1 MGEEKLLLEL
11 MWIEHLSI
19 PMSKRNLSAGLLAEW
34 QRKCKARADV
44 LPISNGV
51 VVASRWSETQKRS
64 EKLMA
69 RLQITMGSKMKRDGS
84 EDSTT
89 SSPVFNELKSAIS
102 DRVDAAVDD
111 VISFNVGG
119 TIIAVLRSTLL
130 LQAPNSTFAARYSDR
145 WVQQSD
151 ELDEFGNIYMVEGNI
166 LHLDD
171 IFILPSLHPSSS
183 PLLISYAND
192 ILI

>member
-11 MWIEHLSI
+11 MWIKHLSI

-34 QRKCKARADV
+34 QRKCKAYADV
-44 LPISNGV
+44 LPISMCCKV
-51 VVASRWSETQKRS
+51 DVASRESETQKRA

-84 EDSTT
+84 EDSTA
-89 SSPVFNELKSAIS
+89 SFPVFNELKSAIS
-102 DRVDAAVDD
+102 DRVDTAVDD

-151 ELDEFGNIYMVEGNI
+151 ELDKFGNIYMVEGNM
-166 LHLDD
+166 LHFDE
-171 IFILPSLHPSSS
+171 IFFLPS
-183 PLLISYAND
+183 
-192 ILI
+192 